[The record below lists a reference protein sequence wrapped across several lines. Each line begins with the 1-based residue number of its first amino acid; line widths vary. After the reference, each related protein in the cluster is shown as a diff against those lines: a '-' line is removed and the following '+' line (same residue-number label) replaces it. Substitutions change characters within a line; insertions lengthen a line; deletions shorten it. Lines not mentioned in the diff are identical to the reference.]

1 MDYKLLNDFV
11 KQVTKTEA
19 PPETKINGTVK
30 VRNGITYVKLDGS
43 DILTPINTTVEVD
56 DGDRVTAEIKD
67 HKATI
72 IANITSPSVNNRSF
86 ANLKDE
92 VDENGNRIKMMN
104 TALEALDSS
113 VSIMGSTIVL
123 HDSAI
128 QSINDAVQSQG
139 NAISAIN
146 NSISVMDNNIRIM
159 SSDIQLQNAR
169 INLNSSNIS
178 ALESDVSLVRSD
190 IALMNTSIN
199 AINNTITLQGNDI
212 GLINSNISSIGSTL
226 NFQQSE
232 INTSNANITILNSGF
247 VIQNGV
253 ITGLSGAVLQSL
265 DTEYLHADFANFE
278 AMTAETIVAFREHVK
293 QFYADSAIISNIG
306 IDQGYITGELHGVTI
321 RGDLIQAG
329 TVVADK
335 LIIKDADTPENGII
349 YAINNGV
356 ETNEELQDISNA
368 IHGSSIIKESITAN
382 KIYVS
387 DLSAFNATIGGFQLD
402 DNSIHS
408 ISKPTINSDNNP
420 GLFMDETGQFN
431 IGDINNRI
439 KYYYDENQNEWVLDV
454 RLSKLYLG
462 SSSQTA
468 DQEIGSMLAFTADS
482 LTNTFKST
490 GGSNLLLNSV
500 GFKNKEYW
508 TVVLG
513 DANISTNQNQSIL
526 SSGSEF
532 ILGPDSEMR
541 QAYKTEIG
549 ETYSLS
555 FKYKFTEVNSGDTAE
570 ISLNGSTTSRAVTI
584 EDSTNDWVK
593 SELLEYVASVTNPFI
608 DIKNI
613 GNGTLEITDLIISKG
628 VNDVWSPNANE
639 IYSGT
644 HKFDKDGLSFYKDN
658 KQIDINA
665 SSIIL
670 SDNSLQNDKI
680 VSEISQRRIYSTT
693 GEFKQDLKIGRLCTT
708 VLDANNIIEYIGDV

>member
-113 VSIMGSTIVL
+113 VSIMGSTIVS

-146 NSISVMDNNIRIM
+146 NNISVMDNNIRIM

-169 INLNSSNIS
+169 INFNSSNIS

-212 GLINSNISSIGSTL
+212 DLINSNISSIGSAL

-247 VIQNGV
+247 VIQNGI

-265 DTEYLHADFANFE
+265 DTEYLHADFANFTE
-278 AMTAETIVAFREHVK
+278 ISADNLEAFRAKVK
-293 QFYADSAIISNIG
+293 QFYADSAIIADAIVK
-306 IDQGYITGELHGVTI
+306 DGYITGELHGVTI

-349 YAINNGV
+349 YAINKGV

-387 DLSAFNATIGGFQLD
+387 DLSAFNATIGGFIID
-402 DNSIHS
+402 ADSIHS
-408 ISKPTINSDNNP
+408 TIKTDVDSNNP
-420 GLFMDETGQFN
+420 GLYMDNQGQFS
-431 IGDINNRI
+431 IGDNSNSI
-439 KYYYDENQNEWVLDV
+439 KYYYDSHDNKWILDV

-462 SSSQTA
+462 SSEMTA
-468 DQEIGSMLAFTADS
+468 DQEISSMVELSASNITGEFR
-482 LTNTFKST
+482 ST
-490 GGSNLLLNSV
+490 GGSNLLKNSV
-500 GFKNKEYW
+500 GFKGIDYW
-508 TVVLG
+508 LVL
-513 DANISTNQNQSIL
+513 AHSENISTRQDTSIL
-526 SSGSEF
+526 VSKSEI
-532 ILGPDSEMR
+532 ILGAGSR
-541 QAYKTEIG
+541 ISQGYTTEIG
-549 ETYSLS
+549 EKYSLS
-555 FKYKFTEVNSGDTAE
+555 FKYKFDKV
-570 ISLNGSTTSRAVTI
+570 NGSDSASIKITGSNQNVGIDITDETTTWTKIDVI
-584 EDSTNDWVK
+584 
-593 SELLEYVASVTNPFI
+593 EYVASINNPYI
-608 DIKNI
+608 DIQSI
-613 GNGTLEITDLIISKG
+613 GNGVLEITDLVISKG
-628 VNDVWSPNANE
+628 INDVWSPNINE
-639 IYSGT
+639 MYSGT
-644 HKFDKDGLSFYKDN
+644 HKFDSNGLSFIKDTSMSEYT
-658 KQIDINA
+658 
-665 SSIIL
+665 SSYSRFYANNMITG
-670 SDNSLQNDKI
+670 
-680 VSEISQRRIYSTT
+680 EISPERVYTKK
-693 GEFKQDLKIGRLCTT
+693 GEFTKDTKIGRLCTT
-708 VLDANNIIEYIGDV
+708 VLDNNTIIEYIGDE

>member
-146 NSISVMDNNIRIM
+146 NNISVMDNNIRIM

-212 GLINSNISSIGSTL
+212 NLINSNISSIGSTL

-265 DTEYLHADFANFE
+265 DTEYLHADFGNFHE
-278 AMTAETIVAFREHVK
+278 IGADYIDAFRAKVS

-387 DLSAFNATIGGFQLD
+387 DLSAFNATIGGFIID
-402 DNSIHS
+402 ADSIHS
-408 ISKPTINSDNNP
+408 TIKTDVDSNNP
-420 GLFMDETGQFN
+420 GLYMDNQGQFS
-431 IGDINNRI
+431 IGDNSNSI
-439 KYYYDENQNEWVLDV
+439 KYYYDSNDNKWVLDV

-462 SSSQTA
+462 SSEMTA
-468 DQEIGSMLAFTADS
+468 DQEISSMVELSASNITGEFR
-482 LTNTFKST
+482 ST
-490 GGSNLLLNSV
+490 GGSNLLKNSV
-500 GFKNKEYW
+500 GFKGTDYW
-508 TVVLG
+508 LIL
-513 DANISTNQNQSIL
+513 AHSENISTRQDSSIL
-526 SSGSEF
+526 VSKSEI
-532 ILGPDSEMR
+532 ILGAGSRMS
-541 QAYKTEIG
+541 QGYTTEIG
-549 ETYSLS
+549 EKYSLS
-555 FKYKFTEVNSGDTAE
+555 FKYKFDKV
-570 ISLNGSTTSRAVTI
+570 NGSDSASIKITGSNQNVGIDITDETTTWTKIDVI
-584 EDSTNDWVK
+584 
-593 SELLEYVASVTNPFI
+593 EYVASINNPYI
-608 DIKNI
+608 DIQSI
-613 GNGTLEITDLIISKG
+613 GNGILEITDLVISKG
-628 VNDVWSPNANE
+628 INDVWSPNINE
-639 IYSGT
+639 MYSGT
-644 HKFDKDGLSFYKDN
+644 HKFDSNGLSFIKD
-658 KQIDINA
+658 A
-665 SSIIL
+665 SMSEYTSSYSRFYANNVITG
-670 SDNSLQNDKI
+670 
-680 VSEISQRRIYSTT
+680 EISPDRVYTKK
-693 GEFKQDLKIGRLCTT
+693 GEFVKDTKIGRLCTT
-708 VLDANNIIEYIGDV
+708 VLDNNTIIEYIGDE